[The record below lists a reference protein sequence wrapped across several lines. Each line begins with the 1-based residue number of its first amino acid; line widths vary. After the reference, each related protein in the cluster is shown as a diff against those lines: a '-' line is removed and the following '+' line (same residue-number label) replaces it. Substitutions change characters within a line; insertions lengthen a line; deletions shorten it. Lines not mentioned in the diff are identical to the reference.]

1 MRSAGGGVATC
12 AAAYS
17 RDLQGDTGGHHR
29 PGGAEAGAGRWT
41 LPGGAVDPEGPADA
55 LVREMREELGCRGA
69 RGA

>member
-1 MRSAGGGVATC
+1 M
-12 AAAYS
+12 
-17 RDLQGDTGGHHR
+17 QGDTGGHHR